1 MKKTIQHVI
10 SAYNSIDELAAVKIP
25 IQSAFQLF
33 KLKHLLE
40 PYCLAELESEKKI
53 AADNNGIIESNGTVK
68 FSDLKSKEAFQNGMI
83 ELYQNEVEFE
93 HEPIVIKLADLN
105 ASITMRTIESL
116 DGFIKF
122 ES

>member
-68 FSDLKSKEAFQNGMI
+68 FNDLKSKEAFQNGII
-83 ELYQNEVEFE
+83 ELYKNEVEFE
-93 HEPIVIKLADLN
+93 HEPIVINLAGLN
-105 ASITMRTIESL
+105 ANIAMRTIESL

>member
-68 FSDLKSKEAFQNGMI
+68 FNDLKSKEAFQNGII
-83 ELYQNEVEFE
+83 ELYKNEVEFE
-93 HEPIVIKLADLN
+93 HEPIVIKLAGLN
-105 ASITMRTIESL
+105 ASIAMRTIESL

-122 ES
+122 EF